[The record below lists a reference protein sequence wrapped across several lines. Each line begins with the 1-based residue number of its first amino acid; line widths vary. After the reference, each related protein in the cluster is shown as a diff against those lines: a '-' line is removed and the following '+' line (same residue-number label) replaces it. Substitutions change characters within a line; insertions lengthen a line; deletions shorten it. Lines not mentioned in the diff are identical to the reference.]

1 MRMFRRNKAAVSTL
15 LCRWRDKRTSV
26 HITKITML
34 TIVTERLK
42 WNSLSLITRLNWM
55 KSSLVGFL
63 VIMYLGS
70 SITSF
75 IDCFHKDIK
84 FIIYDL
90 RFTSFILRKRKES
103 RFFVVEMKKR
113 DSFNGFILSYM
124 QVDHTI
130 T

>member
-1 MRMFRRNKAAVSTL
+1 
-15 LCRWRDKRTSV
+15 
-26 HITKITML
+26 
-34 TIVTERLK
+34 
-42 WNSLSLITRLNWM
+42 M

-63 VIMYLGS
+63 VIMNLGS

-75 IDCFHKDIK
+75 IDCFYKDIN

-90 RFTSFILRKRKES
+90 RFTFFILRKRKES
-103 RFFVVEMKKR
+103 PFFVVQMKKR

-124 QVDHTI
+124 QVDNTI

>member
-1 MRMFRRNKAAVSTL
+1 
-15 LCRWRDKRTSV
+15 
-26 HITKITML
+26 ML

-63 VIMYLGS
+63 
-70 SITSF
+70 
-75 IDCFHKDIK
+75 KDIK

-103 RFFVVEMKKR
+103 PFFVVRMKKR

-124 QVDHTI
+124 QVDNTI